1 MDPVERLIAAESP
14 ERAEHVL
21 VVNAPGLV
29 EEARR
34 AAPRVSLWCDDR
46 RDADAVPAE
55 LLLEDFDESSL
66 AGVDLVW
73 LRLPKAL
80 SALDDDAERIAA

>member
-1 MDPVERLIAAESP
+1 MDPVERPIAAESP

-21 VVNAPGLV
+21 VVNAPGLA
-29 EEARR
+29 EAARR

-46 RDADAVPAE
+46 RDAGTVPTG

-66 AGVDLVW
+66 AGVDLV
-73 LRLPKAL
+73 
-80 SALDDDAERIAA
+80 